1 MKGHSFHP
9 LQNADPLRRLFE
21 LSRSDFAR
29 ELVCEYCC
37 ADFSVSKTKEDD
49 DDDKNYSVKLVE
61 AEAAYDAHHDAH
73 KGTVPIGYLR

>member
-1 MKGHSFHP
+1 MKGHSIHV

-37 ADFSVSKTKEDD
+37 ADFSVSKTDDDD
-49 DDDKNYSVKLVE
+49 DDDKDYSMKLVE

-73 KGTVPIGYLR
+73 KGTVPIRYLR